1 MPEELEMFMKRV
13 RAQVKKELKQLFRDK
28 LTLALALVLPVLL
41 LLLLSNATSLT
52 VKGIPVAVQDL
63 DKTPLSRQYI
73 EAVDGS
79 LSFKVFALPQNISPE
94 RALDQN
100 LARATLIIPPQ
111 FERKLK
117 RGQNGELQWLID
129 GTDANTAN
137 VMRGKA
143 AAITQSFAAEIQPA
157 ASQQPIRT
165 QIRYWFNP
173 GREDLKYF
181 GPGVLA
187 LGMAL
192 FPPLLAAL
200 AVSREGEL
208 KTILQV
214 YVSSITAFE
223 YLLGK
228 VIAYVIVAWAEWIG
242 GMIVL
247 VAGFGLRLVGDP
259 TPLLVTTFFYLLC
272 NTCLG
277 TMLGAAIPNQAAAI
291 QATQLTGFLTSFL
304 LAGYIFPVENM
315 PQPLR
320 FLSNLVPMRYYLE
333 VIRDAFLRGGGWVS
347 VWYAPIALG
356 LLSALFFWRAWD
368 VMKDMQVK
376 A

>member
-1 MPEELEMFMKRV
+1 MKRIL
-13 RAQVKKELKQLFRDK
+13 AQVRKELTQLWRDR

-41 LLLLSNATSLT
+41 LLLLSKATSLS
-52 VKGIPVAVQDL
+52 VKDIPVVVQDL
-63 DKTPLSRQYI
+63 DKTPMSRRYL
-73 EAVDGS
+73 ETVSAS
-79 LSFKVFALPQNISPE
+79 LSFNLSALATNMSPE
-94 RALDQN
+94 RVLAQN
-100 LARATLIIPPQ
+100 QARAALIIPPQ
-111 FERKLK
+111 FERDLR
-117 RGQNGELQWLID
+117 RGQNVEVQWLID

-143 AAITQSFAAEIQPA
+143 AAITQAFTGQIQPA
-157 ASQQPIRT
+157 TNRPAIKPL
-165 QIRYWFNP
+165 IRYWFNP

-187 LGMAL
+187 FGLAM

-200 AVSREGEL
+200 ALSREGEL

-228 VIAYVIVAWAEWIG
+228 VIAYTLVAWAEWIA

-247 VAGFGLRLVGDP
+247 FVVFGLSLAGDP

-272 NTCLG
+272 TTCFG
-277 TMLGAAIPNQAAAI
+277 TMIGAAIPNQAAAI
-291 QATQLTGFLTSFL
+291 QAAQLGGFLTSFL
-304 LAGYIFPVENM
+304 LSGYLFPITNI

-333 VIRDAFLRGGGWVS
+333 VIRDAFLRGGGWPAM
-347 VWYAPIALG
+347 WYAPIALF
-356 LLSALFFWRAWD
+356 LLGTFFFWRAWS
-368 VMKDMQVK
+368 VMKEMQVK

>member
-1 MPEELEMFMKRV
+1 MKRIL
-13 RAQVKKELKQLFRDK
+13 AQIRKELTQLWRDR

-41 LLLLSNATSLT
+41 LLLLSEATSLS
-52 VKGIPVAVQDL
+52 VSNIPVVVQDL
-63 DKTPLSRQYI
+63 DKTPMSRRYL
-73 EAVDGS
+73 EAVNAS
-79 LSFKVFALPQNISPE
+79 LSFKLSALPPNGSPE
-94 RALDQN
+94 QFLYRN
-100 LARATLIIPPQ
+100 EARAALIIPPQ
-111 FERKLK
+111 FERDLR
-117 RGQNGELQWLID
+117 RGRNAEVQWLID

-143 AAITQSFAAEIQPA
+143 AAITQAFTAQIQPDVA
-157 ASQQPIRT
+157 PPAIKP

-187 LGMAL
+187 FGMAL

-200 AVSREGEL
+200 ALSREGEL

-214 YVSSITAFE
+214 YVSGITAFE

-228 VIAYVIVAWAEWIG
+228 VIAYTIVAWAEWIS

-247 VAGFGLRLVGDP
+247 FAVFGLGLAGDP
-259 TPLLVTTFFYLLC
+259 MPLLVTTFFYLLC
-272 NTCLG
+272 TTCFG
-277 TMLGAAIPNQAAAI
+277 AMLGAAIPNQAAAI
-291 QATQLTGFLTSFL
+291 QATQLGGFLTSFL
-304 LAGYIFPVENM
+304 LSGYIFPVENI

-320 FLSNLVPMRYYLE
+320 FLSNVVPMRYYLE
-333 VIRDAFLRGGGWVS
+333 VIRDAFLRDGGWPA
-347 VWYAPIALG
+347 VWQAPVALA
-356 LLSALFFWRAWD
+356 LLGTFFFWRAWS
-368 VMKDMQVK
+368 VMREMQVK

>member
-1 MPEELEMFMKRV
+1 MKRIL
-13 RAQVKKELKQLFRDK
+13 AQVKKELTQLWRDSF
-28 LTLALALVLPVLL
+28 TLSLALVLPVLL

-52 VKGIPVAVQDL
+52 VRDIPVAVQDL

-73 EAVDGS
+73 EAAAGS
-79 LSFKVFALPQNISPE
+79 LSFKIGGLPPDVSPE
-94 RALDQN
+94 EPLDQN
-100 LARATLIIPPQ
+100 IVRAALIIPPHFQ
-111 FERKLK
+111 RDLR
-117 RGQNGELQWLID
+117 RGGTVNVQWLID

-137 VMRGKA
+137 IMRGKA
-143 AAITQSFAAEIQPA
+143 AAVTQAFNAEIQPSA
-157 ASQQPIRT
+157 ARPPVQQE
-165 QIRYWFNP
+165 IRYWFNP

-187 LGMAL
+187 FGMAM

-200 AVSREGEL
+200 ALSREGEL

-214 YVSSITAFE
+214 YVSSITALE

-228 VIAYVIVAWAEWIG
+228 VIAYTIVAWAEWIC
-242 GMIVL
+242 GMIIL
-247 VAGFGLRLVGDP
+247 LWGFHLTLAGDP
-259 TPLLVTTFFYLLC
+259 TPLLITTFFYLLC
-272 NTCLG
+272 TTCFG

-291 QATQLTGFLTSFL
+291 QAAQLGGFLMSFL
-304 LAGYIFPVENM
+304 LSGYIFPLQNV

-320 FLSNLVPMRYYLE
+320 SLSIFVPMRYYLE
-333 VIRDAFLRGGGWVS
+333 TIRDAFLRGGDWPAI
-347 VWYAPIALG
+347 WYAPLALAVLAG
-356 LLSALFFWRAWD
+356 FFFYRAWA

>member
-1 MPEELEMFMKRV
+1 VKRII
-13 RAQVKKELKQLFRDK
+13 AQVRKELTQLWRDR

-41 LLLLSNATSLT
+41 LLLLSKATSLS
-52 VKGIPVAVQDL
+52 VRDIPVVVQDL
-63 DKTPLSRQYI
+63 DKTPMSRRYI
-73 EAVDGS
+73 ETVSAA
-79 LSFKVFALPQNISPE
+79 LSFKLTALPPDRSPE
-94 RALDQN
+94 DVLLQNQARGAL
-100 LARATLIIPPQ
+100 IVPPN
-111 FERKLK
+111 FERDLS
-117 RGQNGELQWLID
+117 RGRTAEVQWLID
-129 GTDANTAN
+129 ATDANTAN

-143 AAITQSFAAEIQPA
+143 AAITQNFTTQLQPDA
-157 ASQQPIRT
+157 MPPAVRP

-187 LGMAL
+187 FGLAM

-200 AVSREGEL
+200 GLSREGEL

-228 VIAYVIVAWAEWIG
+228 VIAYTIVAWAEWIA

-247 VAGFGLRLVGDP
+247 VLVFGLSLAGDP

-272 NTCLG
+272 TTCFG

-291 QATQLTGFLTSFL
+291 QATQLGGFLTSFL
-304 LAGYIFPVENM
+304 LSGYIFPVQNI

-320 FLSNLVPMRYYLE
+320 SLSYIVPMRYYLE
-333 VIRDAFLRGGGWVS
+333 VIRDAFLRGGGWGGL
-347 VWYAPIALG
+347 WPAPIALA
-356 LLSALFFWRAWD
+356 LLGGFFFWRAWS
-368 VMKDMQVK
+368 VMKEMQVK

>member
-1 MPEELEMFMKRV
+1 VKRV
-13 RAQVKKELKQLFRDK
+13 LAQIKKELTQLTRDK
-28 LTLALALVLPVLL
+28 LTLVLALALPILL

-52 VKGIPVAVQDL
+52 VKDIPVVVQDL
-63 DKTPLSRQYI
+63 DKTVLSRQYV
-73 EAVDGS
+73 EAVGAS
-79 LSFKVFALPQNISPE
+79 LSFSVSALPLDMSPE
-94 RALDQN
+94 RALSQN
-100 LARATLIIPPQ
+100 LFRAALIIPPQ
-111 FERKLK
+111 FERHLK
-117 RGQNGELQWLID
+117 RGESVEVQWLID

-143 AAITQSFAAEIQPA
+143 SAITQSFSAQLFPSSPQIPIQA
-157 ASQQPIRT
+157 QV
-165 QIRYWFNP
+165 RYWFNP

-187 LGMAL
+187 FGMAM

-223 YLLGK
+223 FLLGK
-228 VIAYVIVAWAEWIG
+228 TIAYTIVAWAEWIG

-247 VAGFGLRLVGDP
+247 LAVFGLRLAGDP

-272 NTCLG
+272 TTSFG

-291 QATQLTGFLTSFL
+291 QAAQLGGFLMSFL
-304 LAGYIFPVENM
+304 LAGYIFPVANM
-315 PQPLR
+315 PPFLQ
-320 FLSNLVPMRYYLE
+320 FLSNFVPMRYYLE
-333 VIRDAFLRGGGWVS
+333 VIRDAFLRGGGWS
-347 VWYAPIALG
+347 GAWRAPIVLA
-356 LLSALFFWRAWD
+356 LLSVFFFYRGWR

>member
-1 MPEELEMFMKRV
+1 VL
-13 RAQVKKELKQLFRDK
+13 AQNQ
-28 LTLALALVLPVLL
+28 
-41 LLLLSNATSLT
+41 
-52 VKGIPVAVQDL
+52 
-63 DKTPLSRQYI
+63 
-73 EAVDGS
+73 
-79 LSFKVFALPQNISPE
+79 
-94 RALDQN
+94 
-100 LARATLIIPPQ
+100 ARAALIIPPQ
-111 FERKLK
+111 FERDLR
-117 RGQNGELQWLID
+117 RGQNVEVQWLID

-143 AAITQSFAAEIQPA
+143 AAITQAFTGQIQPA
-157 ASQQPIRT
+157 TNRPAIKPL
-165 QIRYWFNP
+165 IRYWFNP

-187 LGMAL
+187 FGLAM

-200 AVSREGEL
+200 ALSREGEL

-228 VIAYVIVAWAEWIG
+228 VIAYTLVAWAEWIA

-247 VAGFGLRLVGDP
+247 FVVFGLSLAGDP

-272 NTCLG
+272 TTCFG
-277 TMLGAAIPNQAAAI
+277 TMIGAAIPNQAAAI
-291 QATQLTGFLTSFL
+291 QAAQLGGFLTSFL
-304 LAGYIFPVENM
+304 LSGYLFPITNI

-333 VIRDAFLRGGGWVS
+333 VIRDAFLRGGGWPAM
-347 VWYAPIALG
+347 WYAPIALF
-356 LLSALFFWRAWD
+356 LLGTFFFWRAWS
-368 VMKDMQVK
+368 VMKEMQVK

>member
-1 MPEELEMFMKRV
+1 MKRIL
-13 RAQVKKELKQLFRDK
+13 AQVKKELTQLWRDR

-41 LLLLSNATSLT
+41 LLLLSKATSLS
-52 VKGIPVAVQDL
+52 VKDIPVAVQDL
-63 DKTPLSRQYI
+63 DKTPMSRRYI
-73 EAVDGS
+73 ETVGGS
-79 LSFKVFALPQNISPE
+79 LSFKVSALPPNVSPE
-94 RALDQN
+94 HMLDQN
-100 LARATLIIPPQ
+100 LTRAALIIPPQ
-111 FERKLK
+111 FERDLQRLK
-117 RGQNGELQWLID
+117 SADVQWLVD

-137 VMRGKA
+137 IMRGKA
-143 AAITQSFAAEIQPA
+143 AAITQTFSAQIQPSAIQPA
-157 ASQQPIRT
+157 IKP

-187 LGMAL
+187 FGMAM

-200 AVSREGEL
+200 ALSREGEL

-228 VIAYVIVAWAEWIG
+228 VIAYTIVAWAEWIA
-242 GMIVL
+242 GMLVL
-247 VAGFGLRLVGDP
+247 FFAFGLSLAGDP

-272 NTCLG
+272 TTCFG

-291 QATQLTGFLTSFL
+291 QAAQLGGFLTSFL
-304 LAGYIFPVENM
+304 LSGYLFPVQNI

-320 FLSNLVPMRYYLE
+320 SLSYIVPMRYYLD
-333 VIRDAFLRGGGWVS
+333 VIRDAFLRGGGWPG
-347 VWYAPIALG
+347 VWSAPIALFVLG
-356 LLSALFFWRAWD
+356 AFFFWRAWS
-368 VMKDMQVK
+368 VMKEMQIK